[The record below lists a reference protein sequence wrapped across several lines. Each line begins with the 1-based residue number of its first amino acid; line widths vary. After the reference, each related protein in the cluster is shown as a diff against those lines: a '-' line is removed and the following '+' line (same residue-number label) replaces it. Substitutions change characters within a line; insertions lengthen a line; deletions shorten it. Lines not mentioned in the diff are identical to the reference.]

1 MIDKNGSHS
10 YTDVKVVNMN
20 SVAAFRI
27 FPNPAK
33 DFVNVT
39 LGRVSGNSTIRLIN
53 LGGQTVFTQQLNNES
68 GNTVSIPVQ
77 NLSQGTYMLQVS
89 GSDGSQ
95 HTGQVII
102 VR

>member
-1 MIDKNGSHS
+1 VSAI
-10 YTDVKVVNMN
+10 
-20 SVAAFRI
+20 AAFRI

-33 DFVNVT
+33 DLVNVT
-39 LGRVSGNSTIRLIN
+39 LGRVSGNSTIRLFN
-53 LGGQTVFTQQLNNES
+53 FSGQTVYVQQLNKES